1 MPKSRSRNN
10 SAAQKRRY
18 QLEPERK
25 APKPKP
31 SPRWY
36 APLVLGLMGLG
47 VVVIILNYIWPA
59 VLPFTNDQT
68 SPVVLLVG
76 LAMIGV
82 GFLGTTR
89 IR

>member
-1 MPKSRSRNN
+1 MPKSRSRNR
-10 SAAQKRRY
+10 APDKRRY
-18 QLEPERK
+18 QLEPEKK
-25 APKPKP
+25 APRQKP

-47 VVVIILNYIWPA
+47 VVLIVLNYIWPQ
-59 VLPFTNDQT
+59 VVPFTNDVT
-68 SPVVLLVG
+68 SPIALFVG

-82 GFLGTTR
+82 GFLGTTK

>member
-1 MPKSRSRNN
+1 
-10 SAAQKRRY
+10 
-18 QLEPERK
+18 
-25 APKPKP
+25 
-31 SPRWY
+31 
-36 APLVLGLMGLG
+36 MGLG
-47 VVVIILNYIWPA
+47 VLVIVLNYIWPS

>member
-1 MPKSRSRNN
+1 MPKSRSRNR
-10 SAAQKRRY
+10 AAEKRRY
-18 QLEPERK
+18 QLEPTKK
-25 APKPKP
+25 APRQKP

-47 VVVIILNYIWPA
+47 VLLIVLNYIWPK
-59 VLPFTNDQT
+59 VVPFTSDQT
-68 SPVVLLVG
+68 SPVALFIG
-76 LAMIGV
+76 LGMIAV

>member
-1 MPKSRSRNN
+1 MPKSRSRN

-25 APKPKP
+25 ASKPKP

-36 APLVLGLMGLG
+36 APVVLGLMGLG
-47 VVVIILNYIWPA
+47 VVVIVLNYIWPA

-76 LAMIGV
+76 LAMIGI

>member
-1 MPKSRSRNN
+1 MPKSRSRNR
-10 SAAQKRRY
+10 ATEKRRY
-18 QLEPERK
+18 QLEPTKKAERQ
-25 APKPKP
+25 KP

-36 APLVLGLMGLG
+36 APVVLGLMGIG
-47 VVVIILNYIWPA
+47 VLVIVLNYIWPS